1 MVVLV
6 TFVLTIVFSIGYLV
20 GAKQSTKQLIDK
32 IKKDGGYFDMEITGA
47 VYPYKTSSVN
57 NDTMEFNPPHFKDIP
72 KWSSLNNDTMGSIGS
87 KPKTQTDY
95 QNEHKVEDE
104 TPAIDFMHNWIQE
117 KSGKKDSVSQKRKPK
132 TTKEWEDEFDIGG
145 NS

>member
-1 MVVLV
+1 MIVLV

-47 VYPYKTSSVN
+47 VYPCRTSSVN

-72 KWSSLNNDTMGSIGS
+72 KWTSPSLVNDDTMGTIGT

-95 QNEHKVEDE
+95 QREHTKISPCVGHELESQREIEKGD
-104 TPAIDFMHNWIQE
+104 INFMHKWIRE
-117 KSGKKDSVSQKRKPK
+117 KSGK
-132 TTKEWEDEFDIGG
+132 
-145 NS
+145 

>member
-1 MVVLV
+1 MIVLV

-47 VYPYKTSSVN
+47 VYPYRTSSVN

-72 KWSSLNNDTMGSIGS
+72 KWTPPSLVNDDTMGTIGS

-95 QNEHKVEDE
+95 QREHKIPPCVGHELESQKENDKED
-104 TPAIDFMHNWIQE
+104 INFMYNWIRE
-117 KSGKKDSVSQKRKPK
+117 KSGKK
-132 TTKEWEDEFDIGG
+132 TK
-145 NS
+145 NN